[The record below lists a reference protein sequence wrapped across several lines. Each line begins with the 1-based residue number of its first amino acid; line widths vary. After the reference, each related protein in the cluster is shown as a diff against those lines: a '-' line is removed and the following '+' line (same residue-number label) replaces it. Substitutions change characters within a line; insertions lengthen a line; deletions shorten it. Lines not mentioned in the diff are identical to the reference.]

1 MKSSRS
7 ALLSCFG
14 EALLVFTGTLALLL
28 LLQKDVFYKA
38 DGQQLLQLMRDRQ
51 FAPDLHVLYL
61 PGYYLLDATLGWLG
75 LSTFRLASLY
85 SALGVASGAAFVQLG
100 HRALGFGLAPRS
112 WMTALLVSCPSLLLF
127 GTIVELHGP
136 FVGAAGLCYL
146 QLCLLVERPTWLRAS
161 VLGLLF
167 FLASGMHGSG
177 ALLPAPMLLGFLAMR
192 RGHGEL
198 WRDVGR
204 GALAG
209 GLFLALFFSQSL
221 LYQAV
226 GLQAES
232 GAAVDYVDRGFSA
245 TRGLQLVPQVFWQ
258 EWLRPIFPLS
268 FALLAGI
275 ARRELRLEFGALLL
289 GMLPY
294 LVVSALLIAGD
305 PEEGAYLLPLAF
317 FAARL
322 AVQALPQVLV
332 LGLVLLSLALGL
344 REHFLYQSLGA
355 KDRAFA
361 EAIADFTRAE
371 SCLLLIGG
379 YHELNACWIWLPDTQ
394 CYSLQHVAQLS
405 PEILHALLPRFDEV
419 VVGCHE
425 RGVQVILTQ
434 DGESFLRDPRA
445 HPLGAGPL
453 LLEHLEQRFSTLRL
467 QSGEIR
473 ARLLLPRDR
482 LTQSRGEEA
491 K

>member
-7 ALLSCFG
+7 
-14 EALLVFTGTLALLL
+14 
-28 LLQKDVFYKA
+28 
-38 DGQQLLQLMRDRQ
+38 
-51 FAPDLHVLYL
+51 
-61 PGYYLLDATLGWLG
+61 
-75 LSTFRLASLY
+75 
-85 SALGVASGAAFVQLG
+85 
-100 HRALGFGLAPRS
+100 
-112 WMTALLVSCPSLLLF
+112 
-127 GTIVELHGP
+127 
-136 FVGAAGLCYL
+136 
-146 QLCLLVERPTWLRAS
+146 
-161 VLGLLF
+161 
-167 FLASGMHGSG
+167 
-177 ALLPAPMLLGFLAMR
+177 
-192 RGHGEL
+192 
-198 WRDVGR
+198 
-204 GALAG
+204 
-209 GLFLALFFSQSL
+209 
-221 LYQAV
+221 
-226 GLQAES
+226 
-232 GAAVDYVDRGFSA
+232 
-245 TRGLQLVPQVFWQ
+245 
-258 EWLRPIFPLS
+258 
-268 FALLAGI
+268 
-275 ARRELRLEFGALLL
+275 ALLL

-322 AVQALPQVLV
+322 AVQALPRVLV

-405 PEILHALLPRFDEV
+405 PEILRALLPRFDEV